1 MLKDKERV
9 SLNFTNNLTENTTMH
24 SHGMHLPASMDGG
37 VHQVI
42 QPSKTWSSTY
52 TVKQRACTNWY
63 HPHLMGETARQV
75 YMGLAGVLIVED
87 SQIQALDLP
96 KRYGVDDIPLVLQD
110 RVFDS
115 NGQIDY
121 SPSMREIM
129 MGYKGDYYLANGAI
143 SPYVKVENKEIRF
156 RILNGSNSSVYNL
169 GFSDN
174 RTFKQI
180 ATDNSLL
187 EAPVSLNRLRL
198 SPGER
203 AEIEEHL
210 LYQAVEEILL

>member
-1 MLKDKERV
+1 M
-9 SLNFTNNLTENTTMH
+9 
-24 SHGMHLPASMDGG
+24 
-37 VHQVI
+37 
-42 QPSKTWSSTY
+42 
-52 TVKQRACTNWY
+52 
-63 HPHLMGETARQV
+63 
-75 YMGLAGVLIVED
+75 IVED

-96 KRYGVDDIPLVLQD
+96 KRYEVDDIPLVLQD

-121 SPSMREIM
+121 LPSIREIM
-129 MGYKGDYYLANGAI
+129 MGYKGDYYLVNGAI
-143 SPYVKVENKEIRF
+143 SLYVEVENKEIRF

-169 GFSDN
+169 GLSDN

-187 EAPVSLNRLRL
+187 EAPISLNKLRL

-210 LYQAVEEILL
+210 FYQVVEKILL